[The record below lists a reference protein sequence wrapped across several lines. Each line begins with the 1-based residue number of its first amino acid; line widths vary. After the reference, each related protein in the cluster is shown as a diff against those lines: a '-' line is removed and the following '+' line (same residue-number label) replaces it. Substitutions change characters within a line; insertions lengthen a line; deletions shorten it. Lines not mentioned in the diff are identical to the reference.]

1 MLIQL
6 KMKSRFP
13 FDCALDRR
21 ASEIHRLKFSKAENL
36 KTGYSYPIK
45 LN

>member
-1 MLIQL
+1 
-6 KMKSRFP
+6 MKLCF
-13 FDCALDRR
+13 R

-36 KTGYSYPIK
+36 KTKYSYPIK